1 MAMTVKPWQWGNVP
15 GHEIATPVKGEVVAK
30 LIKAAKRPLLIVG
43 GKALEEKWGNKLLI
57 DFVVELA
64 RAGIPVVATAHAYS
78 ALKERGVEPAAIMTV
93 ADVTNRLQ
101 DPNWSID
108 GKGSHDLVMYVGI
121 SYQLQSQMLSTLK
134 HFATHLRTLSL
145 DRYFHPNATFSMPNL
160 RQEEWEQV
168 LNNVI
173 KVLRG

>member
-1 MAMTVKPWQWGNVP
+1 MAMTTKPWQWGNVH
-15 GHEIATPVKGEVVAK
+15 GHDMATPIKGEVVAK

-43 GKALEEKWGNKLLI
+43 GTALTEKWKDKLLI
-57 DFVVELA
+57 DFVAELA
-64 RAGIPVVATAHAYS
+64 KTGIPVVATAHSYK
-78 ALKERGVEPAAIMTV
+78 ALVERGAEPVAVMTV

-101 DPNWSID
+101 DPNWSVD
-108 GKGSHDLVMYVGI
+108 GKGKHDLVMYVGVA
-121 SYQLQSQMLSTLK
+121 YQLQSQMLSTLR

-160 RQEEWEQV
+160 RHEEWEEV

-173 KVLRG
+173 KVLKG

>member
-1 MAMTVKPWQWGNVP
+1 MAMTAKPWQWGNVP
-15 GHEIATPVKGEVVAK
+15 GHEMATPIKGEVVAK

-43 GKALEEKWGNKLLI
+43 GKALEEKWSDKLLI
-57 DFVVELA
+57 DFVAELA
-64 RAGIPVVATAHAYS
+64 QAGIPVVATAHAYK

-121 SYQLQSQMLSTLK
+121 SYQLQSQMFSTLK
-134 HFATHLRTLSL
+134 NFATHLRTLSL

-173 KVLRG
+173 KVLKG

>member
-15 GHEIATPVKGEVVAK
+15 GHEMATPVKGDVVAK
-30 LIKAAKRPLLIVG
+30 LIKGAKRPLLVVG
-43 GKALEEKWGNKLLI
+43 GEALREKWGGKLLI
-57 DFVVELA
+57 DFVAELA
-64 RAGIPVVATAHAYS
+64 KAGVPVVATAHTYK
-78 ALKERGVEPAAIMTV
+78 ALRERGVEPAAIMTV

-101 DPNWSID
+101 DPSWSVD
-108 GKGSHDLVMYVGI
+108 GKGVHDLAIFVGI

-134 HFATHLRTLSL
+134 HFATHLRTISL

-160 RQEEWEQV
+160 KQDEWEQV

-173 KVLRG
+173 QVVRG

>member
-15 GHEIATPVKGEVVAK
+15 GHELATPIKGEVVAK

-43 GKALEEKWGNKLLI
+43 GKALEEKWGDKLLI
-57 DFVVELA
+57 DFVAELA
-64 RAGIPVVATAHAYS
+64 QAGIPVVATAHAYK

-101 DPNWSID
+101 DPNWSIN

-134 HFATHLRTLSL
+134 NFATHLRTLSL

-173 KVLRG
+173 KVLKG

>member
-15 GHEIATPVKGEVVAK
+15 GHEMATPIKGEVVAK

-43 GKALEEKWGNKLLI
+43 GKALEEKWGDKLLI
-57 DFVVELA
+57 DFVAELA
-64 RAGIPVVATAHAYS
+64 QAGIPVVVTAHAYK

-134 HFATHLRTLSL
+134 NFATHLRTLSL

-173 KVLRG
+173 KVLKG

>member
-15 GHEIATPVKGEVVAK
+15 GHEMATPVKGDVVAK
-30 LIKAAKRPLLIVG
+30 LVKAAKRPLLIVG
-43 GKALEEKWGNKLLI
+43 GASLKEKLGGKLLI
-57 DFVVELA
+57 DFAAELA
-64 RAGIPVVATAHAYS
+64 KAGIPTVATAHVYK
-78 ALKERGVEPAAIMTV
+78 ALKDRGVEPAAIMTV

-101 DPNWSID
+101 DPNWSVD
-108 GKGSHDLVMYVGI
+108 GKGPHDLVIYMGV

-145 DRYFHPNATFSMPNL
+145 DRYFHPNATYSLPNL
-160 RQEEWEQV
+160 KEDEWEQV

-173 KVLRG
+173 ALLKS